1 MSGPDPEKVQKMHR
15 YFAVECNNRAWELA
29 ELAVR
34 SEEEDHEL
42 RINAHAA
49 AYHWAKVGT
58 PVNDMR
64 ARILLAEV
72 AAQHGNGELALQLA
86 GQGCAFFEN
95 EEGTE
100 WDRAI
105 GTLELA
111 YAHAVSGSKNEVA
124 SLLEKAVSRGE
135 QLAEKGDR
143 EYFAESHRRI
153 VTRITALQK

>member
-111 YAHAVSGSKNEVA
+111 YAHAVSGSKTRWHPCWRRP
-124 SLLEKAVSRGE
+124 SP
-135 QLAEKGDR
+135 
-143 EYFAESHRRI
+143 AESNWPRRGI
-153 VTRITALQK
+153 ASTLPRATDAL